1 MKNFG
6 FGLGL
11 SGSLEKTTTTK
22 NHRSPLSA
30 KLFAYKFAFS
40 MLARSIG
47 RVGVRVIAP
56 RVVPQPKFVAGPFRN
71 QPFTTPIS
79 RFFSDNST
87 NAYGNGK
94 NGEEPPGSAQEG
106 SPTDGSTSNDET
118 KKLQEEVKQLKDQ
131 VLRSYAEG
139 ENIRRIAKR
148 DVDNARD
155 YANSK
160 FAKSLLSIADD
171 LERAMATVPPERR
184 NSGDAVF
191 DNLVV
196 GIEMTEK
203 NLQKVFSEF
212 NVTKY
217 GKAGEKFDPNFH
229 EALFQVPDA
238 SKEADIIASVVKSGY
253 KLKDRVLRPAQV
265 GATVKPDT

>member
-1 MKNFG
+1 
-6 FGLGL
+6 
-11 SGSLEKTTTTK
+11 
-22 NHRSPLSA
+22 
-30 KLFAYKFAFS
+30 

-47 RVGVRVIAP
+47 RVGIRVVAP
-56 RVVPQPKFVAGPFRN
+56 RVVMQPKFVAGPYT
-71 QPFTTPIS
+71 QPITMPIA
-79 RFFSDNST
+79 RFFSDKNTDASE
-87 NAYGNGK
+87 NGN
-94 NGEEPPGSAQEG
+94 NGEDQSASAQEG
-106 SPTDGSTSNDET
+106 APTNGSASDEET

-171 LERAMATVPPERR
+171 LERAMATVPTERR

-191 DNLVV
+191 DNLVI

-212 NVTKY
+212 SVTKY

-238 SKEADIIASVVKSGY
+238 SKEADTIAQVVKSGY
-253 KLKDRVLRPAQV
+253 MLKDRVLRPAQV
-265 GATVKPDT
+265 GATVKP